1 MNIRNN
7 PKKTSAPVFKSNRR
21 LDQLREQIH
30 YLHYS
35 SRTEAAYAN
44 WVQKF
49 VDVHQKN
56 HQRDMR
62 QEQ

>member
-1 MNIRNN
+1 MSSHNNSRN
-7 PKKTSAPVFKSNRR
+7 TSTPMVKSTRL

-35 SRTEAAYAN
+35 SLAEAAYAN
-44 WVQKF
+44 WVKKF
-49 VDVHQKN
+49 VDVHQKK